1 LFERGFKKIYRIF
14 LELLAE
20 RELRG
25 LVGSNAARR
34 FYLYYFEETVRK
46 MCFCGSS
53 KPSSKGRNAIE
64 AYDKVDKDDKSTFR
78 LNATKGMPTDRETID
93 KMTKNVPKH
102 TIKLGSAKAET
113 ANLGTGDL
121 GELVKRKIM
130 KSEYE
135 DLL

>member
-1 LFERGFKKIYRIF
+1 MQEGLRGDLSYFF
-14 LELLAE
+14 GAVGWEE
-20 RELRG
+20 VRG
-25 LVGSNAARR
+25 LVGSNASRR

-64 AYDKVDKDDKSTFR
+64 AYDKVDKDDQSTFR
-78 LNATKGMPTDRETID
+78 LNATKGMPTDREMID

-102 TIKLGSAKAET
+102 TIKLGSAKADT
-113 ANLGTGDL
+113 AKLATGDL

-130 KSEYE
+130 KSEY
-135 DLL
+135 